1 MLTCEHRRRI
11 RGVPIIA
18 EPVAAPAPPAAAATV
33 ETQEVPVA
41 AAAAQNRTRQFEP
54 RNAESTI
61 QPFERRLTFFF
72 IEGLTKLCIEADV
85 LCDNVPCELLLA
97 GDNRLVFLKACREE
111 YLSEIDFREP
121 ERASVLILL
130 ALEAVVVLRSAP
142 DWHEIE
148 RLGAVDDE
156 RSGTLHGEGKA
167 VVPKRNDTRLNFI
180 VGEAFGASLV
190 SFAIQLRFVQIQA
203 TDGKI
208 LDLIIGCSFHCTL
221 PCTYAVPPS
230 HPMCEAGSAYR
241 RFSPQD
247 KSAETV
253 SLYVL
258 W

>member
-1 MLTCEHRRRI
+1 MRAPQTDPWR
-11 RGVPIIA
+11 PITV
-18 EPVAAPAPPAAAATV
+18 EPVVEPVPPAVAATA

-41 AAAAQNRTRQFEP
+41 DVVAAQNRTRQFEP

-61 QPFERRLTFFF
+61 QPFERRLTFSSRRPWPN
-72 IEGLTKLCIEADV
+72 LSVEADV
-85 LCDNVPCELLLA
+85 LGGDVPCELLLA
-97 GDNRLVFLKACREE
+97 GDSRLVFLKACREE

-121 ERASVLILL
+121 EQASVLILF

-156 RSGTLHGEGKA
+156 RSGTLHGEGKY

>member
-1 MLTCEHRRRI
+1 MLTCEHRRRK
-11 RGVPIIA
+11 RGVPNTA
-18 EPVAAPAPPAAAATV
+18 EPVEEPVPPAAVVTV
-33 ETQEVPVA
+33 ERQEEPVA
-41 AAAAQNRTRQFEP
+41 VDVAQNRTRQFEP

-97 GDNRLVFLKACREE
+97 GDGRLAV
-111 YLSEIDFREP
+111 
-121 ERASVLILL
+121 
-130 ALEAVVVLRSAP
+130 LEARRGEHLGEVDSVELERTDVLLFFAREAIAVFRPAP